1 MKLLV
6 PAFRHLYP
14 EHKAGV
20 SNSKSRSD
28 KVKSPAVILPLRDLF
43 VNHLLNVYGSHSGT
57 SSLTLILLMWRICW
71 ANNASTNGRWY
82 LTQCLNG

>member
-1 MKLLV
+1 MKKVKAPVIVEMKLLV
-6 PAFRHLYP
+6 PACCHLYP

-20 SNSKSRSD
+20 SSCKAKSD

-57 SSLTLILLMWRICW
+57 SCSTHILLMWRIW
-71 ANNASTNGRWY
+71 
-82 LTQCLNG
+82 